1 MALELSRFTMS
12 WLLLNW
18 LRLMLICSEE
28 LPCVVSI
35 EIVSPELPLVRL
47 MVTSSGDAEEELF
60 SWPRLMTISG
70 VADPLEAPV
79 VEAPPRLMMISG
91 TLEDPAVVVPTD
103 VGPTGWATGNGTV
116 LTGAGS
122 GTVLTGAGVGPTGRA
137 PVALYPEIASS
148 ACMFLLKVPARF
160 VKADSAAVRLPDCRA
175 VPMAWKSWSRSAL

>member
-116 LTGAGS
+116 LTGAGVGPTGWATGNGTVLTGVGS
-122 GTVLTGAGVGPTGRA
+122 GTVLMGAGVGPTGRA
-137 PVALYPEIASS
+137 PVALY
-148 ACMFLLKVPARF
+148 
-160 VKADSAAVRLPDCRA
+160 
-175 VPMAWKSWSRSAL
+175 